1 MKPNESIQPGEYWAE
16 LTKYPRPNKTID
28 FPRKKPGTT
37 EPICQI
43 GMVVLTQGEQ
53 LQAAANAL
61 RRTRKLLGDESAK
74 PGEWNSAAHEIYQ
87 SCISNEVLYLS
98 CKDPTD
104 TELKKPFFRGIPDIE
119 KYLSVD
125 EIAVLMMHYIHI
137 KSDLGPIV
145 SEFQSDE
152 EMDSWIETLARGGNF
167 DPLLSVSQPLL
178 IRLVAYL
185 AGLLYSSQTDNSS
198 AGLLRDSGESSSD
211 SDRSETASTD

>member
-1 MKPNESIQPGEYWAE
+1 MKPNDQISPGEYWAE
-16 LTKYPRPNKTID
+16 LTKCPRPNKTID
-28 FPRKKPGTT
+28 FPRKRPGSD

-43 GMVVLTQGEQ
+43 AMVVLTQGEQ
-53 LQAAANAL
+53 MQAAANAL
-61 RRTRKLLGDESAK
+61 RRTRKIVADESAK
-74 PGEWNSAAHEIYQ
+74 PGEWSPATQEIYQ

-98 CKDPTD
+98 CKDPSD
-104 TELKKPFFRGIPDIE
+104 TELKKPFFRGVPDIE

-152 EMDSWIETLARGGNF
+152 EMDAWIETLARGGNF

-185 AGLLYSSQTDNSS
+185 AGLLYSSQMDNSS
-198 AGLLRDSGESSSD
+198 AGSLRDSGESSSD
-211 SDRSETASTD
+211 SDQGDQESA